1 MGKKQK
7 KETQRRWAR
16 RVSRD
21 KRKQTKPGYIKPGY
35 IARLRPRI
43 QSVVAYIRRN
53 WTVAK
58 VCFFFAVF
66 ILMFLLI
73 YSKWLTGHAPLDDLR
88 RITAHITASVL
99 NFFGGH
105 VRVDGTSVHSNK
117 FSFEIIEACTAVI
130 PMMIY
135 VAAVLAYPST
145 IKLQKIGIFH
155 NIIFLRPF
163 GALLE
168 LAMAFFLD
176 WRKWLGIVLGLLILY
191 AVNIVRM
198 VTLFFIGTHFHSFFD
213 VAHYLIWQ
221 ALMILV
227 AIALWLLWT
236 TRLAYAAPK

>member
-21 KRKQTKPGYIKPGY
+21 KKKQTKPGY

-58 VCFFFAVF
+58 VCLVFAAL
-66 ILMFLLI
+66 ILIFLLI
-73 YSKWLTGHAPLDDLR
+73 YSKWLTGRAPLDDLR
-88 RITAHITASVL
+88 RITAHLTASVL

-105 VRVDGTSVHSNK
+105 VKVDGTLVHSNA
-117 FSFEIIEACTAVI
+117 FSFEIIEACTGVI

-145 IKLQKIGIFH
+145 IKLKKTGLFH
-155 NIIFLRPF
+155 NIIFLRPL
-163 GALLE
+163 GVLLE
-168 LAMAFFLD
+168 LVIVSLLD
-176 WRKWLGIVLGLLILY
+176 WRKWLGIVLGLLVLY

-198 VTLFFIGTHFHSFFD
+198 VTLFLIGTHFHSFFN

-236 TRLAYAAPK
+236 MRLAHAAPK

>member
-1 MGKKQK
+1 MGKKHK

-21 KRKQTKPGYIKPGY
+21 KKKQTKPGY
-35 IARLRPRI
+35 IARLRPKI
-43 QSVVAYIRRN
+43 QNVVAYIRRN

-58 VCFFFAVF
+58 VCFFFAAL
-66 ILMFLLI
+66 ILIFLLI
-73 YSKWLTGHAPLDDLR
+73 YSKWLTGKAPLADLE

-99 NFFGGH
+99 NFFGGP
-105 VRVDGTSVHSNK
+105 VKVDGTLVHSNK
-117 FSFEIIEACTAVI
+117 FSFEIIEACTGVI

-145 IKLQKIGIFH
+145 IKINKIGIFH
-155 NIIFLRPF
+155 NIIFLRPLN
-163 GALLE
+163 ALL
-168 LAMAFFLD
+168 AMVFLLD
-176 WRKWLGIVLGLLILY
+176 WRKWLGIVLGLLVIY

-198 VTLFFIGTHFHSFFD
+198 VTLFLIGTHFHSFFN

-236 TRLAYAAPK
+236 MRLAHAAPK